1 MKWQKHYLYTLSIW
15 ATLSYLFAQDPF
27 VIDSSLSN
35 SLPQTLSNSI
45 ELADVNNDG
54 YTDIIV
60 SGYDSTR
67 SGLYIDIRLGSSNG
81 TLSQGYQTNFI
92 TYPDTI
98 AEYLGGL
105 GNMTLSDVNL
115 DGSIDLYINGSAR
128 SKLLFNSSS
137 GYFSESSWLQNM
149 SVTYSDGKWGDV
161 NMDGR
166 PDLFLMGVNEYSDNI
181 LNELFIN
188 TGNDLD
194 EDPTTIFPSLFTG
207 SSAWGDYDNDGD
219 PDLIIGG
226 RTANPNSSVSRLYQN
241 DPIGRLT
248 EVTTADAINGIKA
261 GAFHFADLDADGDL
275 DLIMSGWNKIEGD
288 LVTYILENEPLGT
301 FSLASSQIDFAVA
314 YGTIDAIDLNLDG
327 LQDIVISGADQ
338 VSIYSGRVHS
348 LSGRVYINNG
358 DGTFNEVAV
367 LDGARTARFVD
378 VDQDGIPDL
387 VTNGTTEI
395 GNADSTFSHVYL
407 NTSSGTNQD
416 PEPPTALT
424 AFAVSTRA
432 IFSWGTGSDDIDAAA
447 GLSYNIRIGTSS
459 GGNDLISSSVP
470 YNSSNIG
477 RRLIR

>member
-45 ELADVNNDG
+45 QLADVNNDG

-115 DGSIDLYINGSAR
+115 DGSIDLYINGSAK

-181 LNELFIN
+181 LNELFIYSPA
-188 TGNDLD
+188 LCISPFISPMV
-194 EDPTTIFPSLFTG
+194 PTPLYIQYDYYYPMLERIYQYSL
-207 SSAWGDYDNDGD
+207 
-219 PDLIIGG
+219 
-226 RTANPNSSVSRLYQN
+226 
-241 DPIGRLT
+241 
-248 EVTTADAINGIKA
+248 
-261 GAFHFADLDADGDL
+261 
-275 DLIMSGWNKIEGD
+275 
-288 LVTYILENEPLGT
+288 
-301 FSLASSQIDFAVA
+301 
-314 YGTIDAIDLNLDG
+314 
-327 LQDIVISGADQ
+327 
-338 VSIYSGRVHS
+338 
-348 LSGRVYINNG
+348 
-358 DGTFNEVAV
+358 
-367 LDGARTARFVD
+367 
-378 VDQDGIPDL
+378 
-387 VTNGTTEI
+387 
-395 GNADSTFSHVYL
+395 
-407 NTSSGTNQD
+407 
-416 PEPPTALT
+416 
-424 AFAVSTRA
+424 
-432 IFSWGTGSDDIDAAA
+432 
-447 GLSYNIRIGTSS
+447 
-459 GGNDLISSSVP
+459 
-470 YNSSNIG
+470 
-477 RRLIR
+477 